1 MELFYYVLYCINFCS
16 IACELVI
23 RIAWNNAPVLILKKK
38 KKDVV
43 ASVRREADCAS
54 MGIIRF
60 FELDKELAFPTI
72 LALPLSAKRKL
83 LPSPYEHQL

>member
-1 MELFYYVLYCINFCS
+1 M
-16 IACELVI
+16 
-23 RIAWNNAPVLILKKK
+23 
-38 KKDVV
+38 V